1 MRNAPNEYIPALKY
15 DRLTAF
21 YDPLIRWALRE
32 NTFKRRLIEQ
42 AGIQPGQRVLDL
54 GCGTATLTMLV
65 KRSQPA
71 SDVTGLDGDPNILK
85 IAGAKIAQSELDI
98 RLDCGVS
105 FDLPY
110 ASESFDRVLSSLMLH
125 HLTRANRVRT
135 LLEVLRVL
143 RPDGEMHIADW
154 GKPQNGWMRAAFYLV
169 QNLDGFETTADSVK
183 GLLPASMHEAG
194 FEDVRQTDQFATVL
208 GTLCLY
214 RARKPSAGV

>member
-1 MRNAPNEYIPALKY
+1 MRNAPDKYIPALNF

-42 AGIQPGQRVLDL
+42 AGIRPGQRVLDL

-85 IAGAKIAQSELDI
+85 IAEVKIAQSGLDI
-98 RLDCGVS
+98 RLDRGVS

-143 RPDGEMHIADW
+143 RPDGALHIANW

-169 QNLDGFETTADSVK
+169 QNLDGFETTDDSVK
-183 GLLPASMHEAG
+183 GLLPVLMHEAG
-194 FEDVRQTDQFATVL
+194 FEDVQQADQFATVL

-214 RARKPSAGV
+214 RARKPSAGG